1 MWRKVEMLKKPL
13 ASILLAIVIL
23 FLVTHTAL
31 SQPELEITVT
41 TQKKSYHYRQM
52 VNVYGNVT
60 YDDVLVED
68 GLVALQITFPHS
80 LEGFNATRTVPANAT
95 PSQTWTIEIISV
107 TTVDSSGNPQTVF
120 NKGGN
125 AWFKVITRN
134 NDPFENITVLVT
146 LTLCDVDS
154 TPFKFHWLR
163 ITVPAGTN
171 LTEMVRLDLDSY
183 DGGNWVSTGTANA
196 YANVYSTW
204 PSMGGYPF
212 CPEKSAAFTITSTAM
227 QTIAT
232 PPTAPAPATT
242 PAPTASSYNSYHA
255 SIRLPPNLP
264 LGTYTITV
272 SAYSRGFKN
281 VYTTTTFNRDYELP
295 GDVVYNRKVDI
306 FDIVA
311 VAAAYGTKGGI
322 PNWNPEADFDKN
334 GQVNVFDVVIVA
346 GNYGV
351 TY

>member
-1 MWRKVEMLKKPL
+1 MLKRTL
-13 ASILLAIVIL
+13 ASLLLAIITL
-23 FLVTHTAL
+23 FLMTQTVL

-41 TQKKSYHYRQM
+41 TPKKSYHYRQM

-60 YDDVLVED
+60 YNDVLVED

-95 PSQTWTIEIISV
+95 PSQAWTIETIAV

-125 AWFKVITRN
+125 AWFRITVRN
-134 NDPFENITVLVT
+134 NDPFENITVLLT

-163 ITVPAGTN
+163 TTIPAGTD
-171 LTEMVRLDLDSY
+171 LIEMVRLDLNGY
-183 DGGNWVSTGTANA
+183 DGGNWVSTGTAKA

-204 PSMGGYPF
+204 PSKGGYPF
-212 CPEKSAAFTITSTAM
+212 CPEKSAAFTIASAGM
-227 QTIAT
+227 QTTTLPGAA
-232 PPTAPAPATT
+232 APAST
-242 PAPTASSYNSYHA
+242 PAPTASSYNSYQA
-255 SIRLPPNLP
+255 SIRLPPNIP

-281 VYTTTTFNRDYELP
+281 VYTTTTFNRDYELL
-295 GDVVYNRKVDI
+295 GDIVYNRKVDI
-306 FDIVA
+306 FDIVV

-346 GNYGV
+346 GSYGV